1 MGQLS
6 TLFAPLAI
14 SQLAL
19 LGLILA
25 YRFKGM
31 LARLLALFCLCLI
44 AYLMLNLPLFAS
56 DFPTLFVLGRLATLS
71 PYVLW
76 LIAYLLFVDEGH
88 IKPLVWITIGF
99 CFLART
105 AGQLAAAF
113 SPEVTENLAHFIVTQ
128 FIPQIAML
136 GFSIHT
142 MVLGYHGYSDDL
154 VVHRR
159 RFRVLFILCMGAVVT
174 AVLAVGTVSGILL
187 FLDPESVSIL
197 ANFPAEIFTF
207 YIFAISLFLNFR
219 AFRLSEEA
227 MSLIPRE
234 RAQSLRSDN
243 NQVVTKLVDPATT
256 RKLEELMTQ
265 EKLYTQ
271 TGLTI
276 SDLAER
282 LDMQEYKLRRL
293 INQSM
298 GYRNFN
304 QFLNNYRIQD
314 ASRQLQQTAA
324 PVSSIALGVGYSSL
338 SVFNKAFKDRFDM
351 TPTEFRNA
359 QPAAESGSSATAESS
374 NN

>member
-44 AYLMLNLPLFAS
+44 AYLMLNLPLFTS
-56 DFPTLFVLGRLATLS
+56 NFPTLFVLGRLATLS

-88 IKPLVWITIGF
+88 IKPIVWITIGF

-105 AGQLAAAF
+105 AGQLAAAI
-113 SPEVTENLAHFIVTQ
+113 SPEVTENLAHFVITQ

-187 FLDPESVSIL
+187 FLDAESVSIL
-197 ANFPAEIFTF
+197 ANFPTQIFTF

-227 MSLIPRE
+227 MSLIPRDA
-234 RAQSLRSDN
+234 AQSARSTST
-243 NQVVTKLVDPATT
+243 QVVTNLVDPATT
-256 RKLEELMTQ
+256 RKLEELMEQ

-276 SDLAER
+276 SNLAER

-293 INQSM
+293 INQAM

-314 ASRQLQQTAA
+314 ASRQLQETQA

-351 TPTEFRNA
+351 TPTEYRSSRTI
-359 QPAAESGSSATAESS
+359 AEQGNPQQADS